1 MKPMATQSARLPLKR
16 IDVRRVH
23 AQRGAT
29 AIEFAMLFPLFFTIL
44 YAIVTF
50 SLIFVAQQNL
60 TLAAEEGARAALNW
74 QSSTSLQ
81 NALVNRG
88 NAACAAAKLMI
99 ATLVQSAQCTPS
111 SAPCGPGNAMQCVNV
126 SLTYNYQANPLVPS
140 LPLMNVT
147 LPNTLSSSATVQLN
161 PENIQ

>member
-1 MKPMATQSARLPLKR
+1 MKPPATKPARASLKR
-16 IDVRRVH
+16 IQVCRAR
-23 AQRGAT
+23 AQRGST
-29 AIEFAMLFPLFFTIL
+29 AIEFALLFPLFFTVL
-44 YAIVTF
+44 YVIVTF

-74 QSSTSLQ
+74 QSNTSLQ

-99 ATLVQSAQCTPS
+99 ATLAQSAQCTPS

-140 LPLMNVT
+140 LPLMSFT
-147 LPNTLSSSATVQLN
+147 LPNALSSSATVQLN

>member
-1 MKPMATQSARLPLKR
+1 MKQLTHAPLKR
-16 IDVRRVH
+16 IKMCRTR

-29 AIEFAMLFPLFFTIL
+29 AIEFAMLFPLFFIIL
-44 YAIVTF
+44 YAVITF
-50 SLIFVAQQNL
+50 SVIFVAQQNL

-74 QSSTSLQ
+74 QSNTSLQ
-81 NALVNRG
+81 TALVNRG

-99 ATLVQSAQCTPS
+99 ATLVQTAQCTPT

-126 SLTYNYQANPLVPS
+126 LLTYNYQANPLVPN

-147 LPNTLSSSATVQLN
+147 LPSTLSSSATVQLN